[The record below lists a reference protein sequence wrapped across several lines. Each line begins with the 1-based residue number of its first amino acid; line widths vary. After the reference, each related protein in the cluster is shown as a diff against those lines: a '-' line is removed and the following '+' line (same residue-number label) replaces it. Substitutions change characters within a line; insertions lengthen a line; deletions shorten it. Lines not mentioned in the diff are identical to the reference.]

1 MANEKQLVETLFTSL
16 QALNHEVMAACY
28 HEAATFSDIA
38 FQLQGRKQIHAMW
51 HMICQKG
58 INVQVQSIQAAG
70 DSVRAR
76 IVDTYTFSDTGRQ
89 VVNSIEST
97 FEFRDRLIRV
107 QRDVC
112 DPLDWSR
119 QAFGGIKGELVGRS
133 GWLRRRAAAGK
144 IRRFIAAN
152 PRYA

>member
-1 MANEKQLVETLFTSL
+1 MSQAEHLVEKLFSSL
-16 QALNHEVMAACY
+16 QALNHEAMAACY
-28 HEAATFSDIA
+28 HEEATFSDIA

-58 INVQVQSIQAAG
+58 ISVQVQSIETAG
-70 DSVRAR
+70 DIVRAR

-89 VVNSIEST
+89 VVNRIESA
-97 FEFRDRLIRV
+97 FEFRDGLISV
-107 QRDVC
+107 QRDTC

-119 QAFGGIKGELVGRS
+119 QAFGGIKGELVGRV

-144 IRRFIAAN
+144 IRTFIAAN
-152 PRYA
+152 PRYT

>member
-16 QALNHEVMAACY
+16 QALNHHAMAACY

-58 INVQVQSIQAAG
+58 INVQVQSITAAG

-97 FEFRDRLIRV
+97 F
-107 QRDVC
+107 
-112 DPLDWSR
+112 
-119 QAFGGIKGELVGRS
+119 
-133 GWLRRRAAAGK
+133 
-144 IRRFIAAN
+144 
-152 PRYA
+152 